1 MFNKHFCSI
10 VCDPTYTSDQPSDL
24 TIFGPT
30 DLAFTKEDI
39 IKELKVLRI
48 NKSRGPD
55 QSPPIVMKNTAN
67 NICHSLF
74 TIFSNL
80 KRLAKFPSSWK
91 HGVVTPIFK
100 DGSKK
105 DVKNYRPITLLSICS
120 KVFEKL
126 IFNCKAGHFM
136 STTSDSQ
143 FGFLPRRSAILQLI
157 RSLTYIYS
165 SISDSS
171 STILSFLFDFS
182 KAFDKIK
189 HDVLLRKLISLGVS
203 RKLYILLADYLSHR
217 TQSVKINVSI
227 SSKGIITSGV
237 PQGSI
242 LGPLLFILYIN
253 DMPDNVFFSLALLFA
268 DNLNLFAK

>member
-1 MFNKHFCSI
+1 MTKHCEDLQKADRVNYESKLASSRNKHAIFKYLKSLKGDQYPPSITNGTAHAEKDIDKAEMFNKHFCSI
-10 VCDPTYTSDQPSDL
+10 VCDPTYSSYQPSDL
-24 TIFGPT
+24 TIFGPI

-39 IKELKVLRI
+39 IKELNVLRI

-55 QSPPIVMKNTAN
+55 QLPPIVKKNPAN
-67 NICHSLF
+67 NISHSLF

-80 KRLAKFPSSWK
+80 KRLSKFPSSWK

-120 KVFEKL
+120 KVFDKL
-126 IFNCKAGHFM
+126 IFNCLVGHFM

-171 STILSFLFDFS
+171 STILPFLFDFS
-182 KAFDKIK
+182 KAIDKIQTRCFT
-189 HDVLLRKLISLGVS
+189 L
-203 RKLYILLADYLSHR
+203 
-217 TQSVKINVSI
+217 
-227 SSKGIITSGV
+227 
-237 PQGSI
+237 
-242 LGPLLFILYIN
+242 
-253 DMPDNVFFSLALLFA
+253 
-268 DNLNLFAK
+268 